1 MSGAGRHPCCFCHA
15 IKTSWT
21 GDLSDR
27 TFANITQHYFELML
41 LDNGDWD
48 KAKDHM
54 NCVGQ
59 PSIGDGSDT
68 PVLWWIVPAFLH
80 LILSLNDL
88 LKALWKLWPQLQDWL
103 KRHNLQFVPY
113 HRGDKLGKPM
123 TRFALY
129 GHPKFKFLVRNLYLT
144 LEQLGL
150 RLGQI

>member
-21 GDLSDR
+21 GDLSHR
-27 TFANITQHYFELML
+27 TFANIMTNFCELVL
-41 LDNGDWD
+41 LHGGDSD
-48 KAKDHM
+48 KAKEHM

-80 LILSLNDL
+80 IILSLNEV
-88 LKALWKLWPQLQDWL
+88 LKALWHLWPELQDWL

-113 HRGDKLGKPM
+113 HGGDKLGKPM
-123 TRFALY
+123 TRAALY
-129 GHPKFKFLVRNLYLT
+129 GQPKFKFLVLNLYLT
-144 LEQLGL
+144 LEF
-150 RLGQI
+150 